1 MERSYAVAWQ
11 NGDGRSHA
19 GRLDLGPSALRLEG
33 GESVDNLPY
42 TDLADVGITR
52 QRDERLSGRP
62 TLVLRLRDGR
72 TVHIVSVGE
81 PGALPELVER
91 LSRSRATAPPP
102 RS

>member
-33 GESVDNLPY
+33 GESVELPY
-42 TDLADVGITR
+42 ADLDELCITR
-52 QRDERLSGRP
+52 QPDERISGRP
-62 TLVLRLRDGR
+62 TLVVRLRDGR
-72 TVHIVSVGE
+72 AVHIVSIGE

-91 LSRSRATAPPP
+91 LSRSRATAPPA

>member
-1 MERSYAVAWQ
+1 MERSYAVAWR

-33 GESVDNLPY
+33 GESVEVPY
-42 TDLADVGITR
+42 VDLDELRITR
-52 QRDERLSGRP
+52 QSDERLSGRP
-62 TLVLRLRDGR
+62 TLVLGLRDGR

-81 PGALPELVER
+81 PGALAELVER
-91 LSRSRATAPPP
+91 LSRSRATAPPA